1 MTLIDLNDPKNAA
14 SRGDVPGAVRWLVE
28 VPFGEG
34 DGRPDYLLHKGGP
47 RSGQWC
53 WNGFGAG
60 RSWDDA
66 AFDCRRARP
75 ATAAEI
81 AANCPDK
88 PDSSS
93 CLRETL
99 EAVLA
104 YLDKRTGVFIPDKN
118 DFFAACAIR
127 GTVIAT
133 LKENSR
139 ANAH

>member
-1 MTLIDLNDPKNAA
+1 MSLIDLNDPKNAA
-14 SRGDVPGAVRWLVE
+14 SRGDVPESVRWLVE
-28 VPFGEG
+28 VPVSVGDPEPEFFRNPEG
-34 DGRPDYLLHKGGP
+34 VWWDNDSAR
-47 RSGQWC
+47 GQPASEFAL
-53 WNGFGAG
+53 NTGYRF
-60 RSWDDA
+60 
-66 AFDCRRARP
+66 ARP

-104 YLDKRTGVFIPDKN
+104 YLDKRTGVFIPDKD
-118 DFFAACAIR
+118 DFFSACKIR

>member
-1 MTLIDLNDPKNAA
+1 MLIDLNDPKNAA
-14 SRGDVPGAVRWLVE
+14 SRGDVPEEMRWLVE
-28 VPFGEG
+28 VVMSYG
-34 DGRPDYLLHKGGP
+34 DSIPDYYF
-47 RSGQWC
+47 SGVGMWC
-53 WNGFGAG
+53 SCPCRGEEWNH
-60 RSWDDA
+60 SVPSTL
-66 AFDCRRARP
+66 RRARP

-81 AANCPDK
+81 AANCPEI
-88 PDSSS
+88 PDGSS

-104 YLDKRTGVFIPDKN
+104 YLDKRTGVFIPDKD
-118 DFFAACAIR
+118 DFFAACKIR